1 MNISTLIDLT
11 DRKFVIAANR
21 AALDF
26 IAATNPF
33 AHSDVGSKLIALS
46 KALPDAAFYS
56 PSFGSYAY
64 VALHDK
70 SNRIFSLATGM
81 RDIHFRLLPLD
92 VPTALS
98 AGATRSG
105 IGAEWISV
113 DAFVP
118 NADWDSRLHSWCAS
132 ASRSFG

>member
-1 MNISTLIDLT
+1 MNISTLIDVT
-11 DRKFVIAANR
+11 DRKFFIAANR

-26 IAATNPF
+26 ITAFNPF
-33 AHSDVGSKLIALS
+33 AHSDVGSKLITLS
-46 KALPDAAFYS
+46 KAIPDAVFYS
-56 PSFGSYAY
+56 PSFRSYAY

-81 RDIHFRLLPLD
+81 RDIHFRLPALD
-92 VPTALS
+92 VPSALS
-98 AGATRSG
+98 VGATRSE

-118 NADWDSRLHSWCAS
+118 NSDWDAQLDRWCAS